1 MGKEVEGGEEDMKV
15 LGNNGIFVP
24 AVYWHPLKTINNPAP
39 VLLLLCCERKNHTC
53 VEARVLKEKSGIG

>member
-1 MGKEVEGGEEDMKV
+1 MKV